1 MTIEEFQEIHRIITR
16 LKAKECQIAYSK
28 TDGYSII
35 TKDYKHIR
43 FITKEE
49 YEIIEKLVSN
59 ESVK

>member
-1 MTIEEFQEIHRIITR
+1 MTIEEFQEIHQR
-16 LKAKECQIAYSK
+16 LKAEECQIAYSK

-35 TKDYKHIR
+35 TKDYKHVR

-49 YEIIEKLVSN
+49 YGIIERLVSN